1 MFAVAQQVA
10 PITPVLF
17 DGSEFGHPGYVD
29 AVELTSRFMGWT
41 KAISKDFINKKL
53 RSIAGR
59 LHSRAMGGLRRQ
71 PDIDGLRGHEARNP
85 QRDSRT
91 MEHIAG
97 SYGAVRPAKF
107 CLPVFHGVASDLPL
121 TGCSRFWA
129 STVSTILERDQC

>member
-1 MFAVAQQVA
+1 MLTVAQQVA

-29 AVELTSRFMGWT
+29 AVELKSRFMGWT

-71 PDIDGLRGHEARNP
+71 PDIDGLREHEEGSPPGDLCPERWPPFDAQP
-85 QRDSRT
+85 RDR
-91 MEHIAG
+91 A
-97 SYGAVRPAKF
+97 
-107 CLPVFHGVASDLPL
+107 
-121 TGCSRFWA
+121 
-129 STVSTILERDQC
+129 